1 MLLHHCDID
10 FQGLLQVCL
19 RVCPDTSLTE
29 VQGDGEELTR
39 LLAESGIAKRIEID
53 ENGGEA
59 RSCRADFQV
68 LTLNSWATAETRSNR
83 TNIADPTGFR
93 HRCKHPYTSKDAVL
107 RGNFSGR
114 HLRSHALGE

>member
-10 FQGLLQVCL
+10 SQGLQVCL

-39 LLAESGIAKRIEID
+39 LLAESGIADRVEID

-59 RSCRADFQV
+59 CSRRADFQV
-68 LTLNSWATAETRSNR
+68 LMFNSWATAETCSHR
-83 TNIADPTGFR
+83 THIADPTGFR
-93 HRCKHPYTSKDAVL
+93 RRCKHPYTLKGATL
-107 RGNFSGR
+107 MGNFSG
-114 HLRSHALGE
+114 